1 MRELQPWPY
10 YQRDMRL
17 AMLLVADGMMNMLGA
32 TPNATKAAEAF
43 LGIEVPADAAGF
55 LVNMAISP
63 WEGADAFLSK
73 ITVEG
78 THFNRTVQRAYSL
91 LTELRPIHE
100 VQHQDE
106 RDESLDWIGYFLTAV
121 PTDPYG
127 TGGDFFDVVE
137 NPISPLPFIYRAGS
151 AYLGLIEFVH
161 RTLGSHPAWGAS
173 SDMIVFTAD
182 DLALLADVDIR
193 SVRNAMGPTGSKPI
207 RSFKA
212 LPTDADDERAYA
224 DPIDALD
231 WLSGRRGFKCGRL
244 DAEWVDSGISSTGSL
259 AALGALAGMIFWL
272 NGQTTEKM
280 AEKIGW
286 DVEQT
291 RAWTRG
297 KGMDAFAAKRV
308 AEAAGLD
315 PTTYFR
321 QIAKLLK
328 KET

>member
-1 MRELQPWPY
+1 MRELLPWLDHI
-10 YQRDMRL
+10 RDMRL
-17 AMLLVADGMMNMLGA
+17 AMLLVADGMMNMLGS

-43 LGIEVPADAAGF
+43 LGVKIPSSASGF
-55 LVNMAISP
+55 LVSMANDF
-63 WEGADAFLSK
+63 WDETDEFLNSVA
-73 ITVEG
+73 VEG
-78 THFNRTVQRAYSL
+78 THLHRTVRRGHGL

-100 VQHQDE
+100 VDYQDE

-121 PTDPYG
+121 PTDSYG
-127 TGGDFFDVVE
+127 TGGDFSDIVQ
-137 NPISPLPFIYRAGS
+137 NPDRPLPFLYRAGT
-151 AYLGLIEFVH
+151 AYLDLIEFVH
-161 RTLGSHPAWGAS
+161 RTVGSHPAWGDS

-212 LPTDADDERAYA
+212 LPSDAHDERAYA

-231 WLSGRRGFKCGRL
+231 WLSGRRGFKCGQL
-244 DAEWVDSGISSTGSL
+244 DADWLNAGISSTGSL
-259 AALGALAGMIFWL
+259 AALGALAGMMFWL

-286 DVEQT
+286 GVEQT

-297 KGMDAFAAKRV
+297 EGMDAFAAKRV

-315 PTTYFR
+315 PTVYSR

-328 KET
+328 EN